1 MFTRTISIQ
10 ADPPQ
15 QIVLYF
21 DSRSNAAKPAIP
33 RTDIATKCGIVE
45 YADDYGQMAR
55 VSAEVVLSDVI
66 SEVSEIY
73 RAQGEMEIKQ
83 IEAQLKFDERI
94 KKLPTIEAFVNKK
107 RAKAQMANMPRV
119 AMPPGAA

>member
-1 MFTRTISIQ
+1 MFTRTITIQ
-10 ADPPQ
+10 ANPPQ

-21 DSRSNAAKPAIP
+21 DSRSNAEKAGE
-33 RTDIATKCGIVE
+33 TNGVTKE
-45 YADDYGQMAR
+45 LRDDYDH
-55 VSAEVVLSDVI
+55 VVRIRADLVMSDVLTN
-66 SEVSEIY
+66 VSEAY

-83 IEAQLKFDERI
+83 MEAQLKFDERI
-94 KKLPTIEAFVNKK
+94 KKLPTIEAFVNRK